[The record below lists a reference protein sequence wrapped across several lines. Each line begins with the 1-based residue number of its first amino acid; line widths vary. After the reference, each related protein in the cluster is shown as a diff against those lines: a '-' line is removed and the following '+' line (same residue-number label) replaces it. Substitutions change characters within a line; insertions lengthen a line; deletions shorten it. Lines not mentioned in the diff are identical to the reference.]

1 MPVSVRRGRGRLEH
15 EVGFVLVHIQAS
27 ADQSLDRPQVFEFLV
42 IAERDG
48 NPGRAGPGRAP
59 DPVNVCLGNV
69 GHIEVDDVGDLVDVD
84 PARSN
89 VGGDE
94 HRCPA

>member
-1 MPVSVRRGRGRLEH
+1 MPVSVRPGRGRLEH
-15 EVGFVLVHIQAS
+15 EVGFVLVDIQTPP
-27 ADQSLDRPQVFEFLV
+27 DQSLDRSQVFEFLA
-42 IAERDG
+42 ITEREG

-59 DPVNVCLGNV
+59 DPVNICLGDV
-69 GHIEVDDVGDLVDVD
+69 GHIEIDDVRDLVDVD

-94 HRCPA
+94 HRRPA